1 MDYKPIEDH
10 GVIGDLHT
18 VALVGLDGSIDFMC
32 FPSFDSPTVF
42 AALLDHRRGGRFQV
56 SPALKSERSKQFYLP
71 NTNVLLTRFLSRDG
85 VAELCD
91 FMPVEPVGSA
101 QRLVRSVKSVRGE
114 IGFRMVCAPRFD
126 YGRSPHTVV
135 KTDGS
140 VVFVPDN
147 PAVPALRL
155 RASCPVTVDGD
166 AGVCEF
172 TLKGSEEASF
182 VLEEVRGD
190 EPSPSESPLYI
201 AEAFRST
208 VSFWR
213 NWISHSTYKGR
224 WRETVNRSAFILKM
238 LISEEYGSIIAA
250 PTFGLPEEIGGVRN
264 WDYRYTWIRDAS
276 FTIYALIRVGLV
288 GEAERFFKWIEERC
302 KQLNTVLPLN
312 LVYGLDGRSELP
324 ESTLIEFEGYR
335 KSAPVRIGNAAQE
348 QLQLDTYGALLD
360 TVYLYDKHVNAVH
373 HELWQD
379 LARVTEWVCDNWKR
393 PDESIWEVRG
403 GRREFLYSRV
413 MCWVA
418 IDRAIRISIER
429 AFPAPVAKWTAA
441 RDEIYRDIFENFWDG
456 ERGAFVQH
464 RGGKAVDASTL
475 IMPLVK
481 FLTPTGPR
489 WLSTLRVIEN
499 ELLED
504 SLVYRYRNNVEGAD
518 GLPGREGTFSMCT
531 FWYVECLS
539 RAGDLDQA
547 RLCFEKMLGHA
558 NHLGL
563 YAEQLG
569 PCGEHLGNFPQALTH
584 VALISAAYDLN
595 RRLDAAERR
604 T

>member
-1 MDYKPIEDH
+1 MDYKPIEDY

-18 VALVGLDGSIDFMC
+18 VALVGVDGSIDFMC

-42 AALLDHRRGGRFQV
+42 AALLDHRRGGRFQIAPV
-56 SPALKSERSKQFYLP
+56 LRVERSKQFYLP
-71 NTNVLLTRFLSRDG
+71 NTNVLLTRFFSRDG

-91 FMPVEPVGSA
+91 FMPVEAVGSA
-101 QRLVRSVKSVRGE
+101 QRLVRTVKSVRGE
-114 IGFRMVCAPRFD
+114 IRFRMVCAPRFN
-126 YGRSPHTVV
+126 YGRASHTIVA
-135 KTDGS
+135 KDDS
-140 VVFVPDN
+140 VIFIPDK
-147 PAVPALRL
+147 PGIPALRL
-155 RASCPVTVDGD
+155 RTFCPVACEGD

-182 VLEEVRGD
+182 VLEEVRDD
-190 EPSPSESPLYI
+190 EPSPSESTAYVS
-201 AEAFRST
+201 EAFRST
-208 VSFWR
+208 VGYWR
-213 NWISHSTYKGR
+213 SWIAQSTYRGR
-224 WRETVNRSAFILKM
+224 WREMVNRSAFLLKM

-264 WDYRYTWIRDAS
+264 WDYRYTWVRDAS
-276 FTIYALIRVGLV
+276 FTIYALTRLGLV

-302 KQLNTVLPLN
+302 KHLNPRSPLH
-312 LVYGLDGRSELP
+312 LVYGLNGRSELP
-324 ESTLIEFEGYR
+324 EFTLDGFEGY
-335 KSAPVRIGNAAQE
+335 KLSAPVRVGNAAQD
-348 QLQLDTYGALLD
+348 QLQLDTYGALID
-360 TVYLYDKHVNAVH
+360 SIFLYDKHGKAIH

-379 LARVTEWVCDNWKR
+379 LARVTEWVCDNWR
-393 PDESIWEVRG
+393 LADESIWEVRG
-403 GRREFLYSRV
+403 GKKEFLYSRV

-418 IDRAIRISIER
+418 LDRAIRISAER
-429 AFPAPVAKWTAA
+429 SFPAPIAKWTGV
-441 RDEIYRDIFENFWDG
+441 RDDIYVDVFKNFWDG

-464 RGGKAVDASTL
+464 KGTKAVDASTL

-481 FLTPTGPR
+481 FTSPTDPQ
-489 WLSTLRVIEN
+489 WLSTLRVIERD
-499 ELLED
+499 LLED
-504 SLVYRYRNNVEGAD
+504 SLVYRYRLGTGEGD
-518 GLPGREGTFSMCT
+518 GLPGSEGTFSMCT

-539 RAGDLDQA
+539 RAGDLEQA

-584 VALISAAYDLN
+584 VALISAACDLN

-604 T
+604 A